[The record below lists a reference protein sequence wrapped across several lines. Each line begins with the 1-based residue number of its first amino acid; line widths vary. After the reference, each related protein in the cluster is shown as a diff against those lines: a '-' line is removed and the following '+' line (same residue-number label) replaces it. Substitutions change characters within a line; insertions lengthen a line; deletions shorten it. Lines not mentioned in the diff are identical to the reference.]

1 LGDKINSLDPEKQE
15 KIIVAALKEFTAN
28 GYELASTNQIVEEAK
43 ISKGSLFY
51 YFKTKKD
58 LYKYLI
64 EYSIDYVKEEFL
76 NKIELSD
83 TDLIE
88 KYRKM
93 SKQKL
98 KAYTKN
104 PHVFDFLGTLYLNRE
119 DIELPEDL
127 MENLVATRQ
136 RVLTNIFD
144 NIDNSLFRDDISSE
158 QVIKLIRWSIE
169 GYQNELITEIQGKNL
184 SEVNFKP
191 YWDEFDDFLDTLKRI
206 YYRE

>member
-1 LGDKINSLDPEKQE
+1 MGDKFNSLDRNKQE
-15 KIIVAALKEFTAN
+15 KIIVAALKEFTTN
-28 GYELASTNQIVEEAK
+28 GYELASTNQIVEEAE

-58 LYKYLI
+58 LYKYLV
-64 EYSIDYVKEEFL
+64 EYSIDYVKKEFL
-76 NKIELSD
+76 NKLDLSE

-98 KAYTKN
+98 KAYTKK
-104 PHVFDFLGTLYLNRE
+104 PYVFDFLGTLYLNWE
-119 DIELPEDL
+119 EIELPEDL
-127 MENLVATRQ
+127 IENLVEIRQ
-136 RVLTNIFD
+136 RVLTKIFD
-144 NIDNSLFRDDISSE
+144 NIDNSLFRDDISSD

-169 GYQNELITEIQGKNL
+169 GYQNELISEIQGKNL
-184 SEVNFKP
+184 SEVIFEP
-191 YWDEFDDFLDTLKRI
+191 YWDEFDDFLDTLKKI